1 MNCYDLA
8 LEFLRI
14 VTQIDELLDKK
25 AKASGKEDEIL
36 STEIDKLETRMFE
49 IKNKLK
55 EKEV

>member
-8 LEFLRI
+8 REFLR
-14 VTQIDELLDKK
+14 VVAEIDVLLDKK
-25 AKASGKEDEIL
+25 SKASAKEEAALD
-36 STEIDKLETRMFE
+36 TQIDALEAKMFE

>member
-8 LEFLRI
+8 REFLR
-14 VTQIDELLDKK
+14 VVAEIDVLLDKK
-25 AKASGKEDEIL
+25 SKASVKEEAALD
-36 STEIDKLETRMFE
+36 TQIDALETKMFE